1 MKTEGIY
8 SDIAKYV
15 KTGFDTSNYDLDEP
29 LPKGENKKVM
39 RLVKNELRGKVM
51 RELKMY
57 SHLKDDRNFWQL
69 RKLPPRNGFILEEVE
84 PIHKMRS

>member
-1 MKTEGIY
+1 
-8 SDIAKYV
+8 
-15 KTGFDTSNYDLDEP
+15 
-29 LPKGENKKVM
+29 M